1 MSLAWTFSRILR
13 LEIKKLNRSIIMKI
27 FLSYILCLFNIKAL
41 AEAANAALSAREMD
55 ELIVRKAG
63 FNG

>member
-1 MSLAWTFSRILR
+1 
-13 LEIKKLNRSIIMKI
+13 MKI

-41 AEAANAALSAREMD
+41 AEAANAARSAREMD